1 MKKMFN
7 SLWLLTLLLLLASC
21 STYQYSSR
29 YIGVNRSPIDT
40 KKQGVEILVDWNRT
54 VTATSDYSITKSD
67 AIKEAEYLCIQQNAI
82 DVVVDPIVKVE
93 RDPFKMK
100 KRYRATITGFAG
112 KYAETEIGVEAVKE
126 YDKHEI
132 EKFKLLTDPDFLE
145 YYYSKEQG
153 DVYNI
158 YSSSNAGIEPAT
170 AKESLAFI
178 PKKLR
183 KAPKALKK
191 MDYGKARRIRNA
203 GMWMTVGGAVSMF
216 AIGLPM
222 IMSDYEEAGP
232 LFMGLGSVA
241 IGAGIPMWVVG
252 SVKMKKSNASLEMG
266 NTSSGVGL
274 RLKF

>member
-1 MKKMFN
+1 MKGNIKVILI
-7 SLWLLTLLLLLASC
+7 SVVGVLAVL
-21 STYQYSSR
+21 
-29 YIGVNRSPIDT
+29 IMGVFAV
-40 KKQGVEILVDWNRT
+40 QGVKNKAIVLEEQVNTAKSDIKVQEKRRVDLIYNLVD
-54 VTATSDYSITKSD
+54 
-67 AIKEAEYLCIQQNAI
+67 C
-82 DVVVDPIVKVE
+82 
-93 RDPFKMK
+93 
-100 KRYRATITGFAG
+100 
-112 KYAETEIGVEAVKE
+112 VKE